1 MTFLCISR
9 IPFRSRVGK
18 SQLEAEGI
26 PPDSGIGYSWIFNQ
40 DYGSSFGKTF
50 VEVKRAFLAPLLPL
64 SLSLLSLP
72 LCVSGNT
79 GVGEIILIVRPALT
93 PAKTF

>member
-50 VEVKRAFLAPLLPL
+50 VEVKRAFLAPLLLLPL
-64 SLSLLSLP
+64 SLSLP

-93 PAKTF
+93 SAKTF

>member
-50 VEVKRAFLAPLLPL
+50 VEVKRAFLAPLLLLPP
-64 SLSLLSLP
+64 SLSLP